1 MARAR
6 MVKPEFFRDK
16 KLAILSL
23 GAERLFLAMGTICDD
38 RWVCPGEPEYLK
50 ANLFLYRPETL
61 AHVAGYLRELVQRDR
76 VLLCKDG
83 DDWFAHLPRMV
94 KHHKI
99 NHPSKFRFLSHM
111 HEQAG
116 EFSSSPLETVQGFLE
131 TYCEATSPKTLDLRP
146 KTQEVSTTAPAAPEV
161 DTNPMKILGPLIRA
175 HLYIHDGQPPEG
187 HNPNRCA
194 SIVKMLLATNRYT
207 VDDLRE
213 AIMVVP
219 LVRAGKVVCDDSFRR
234 FFVKEGKVTMRALND
249 RWGSGLVLDQL
260 LHMARKAES
269 RSPVRD
275 ALPGAA

>member
-1 MARAR
+1 

-16 KLAILSL
+16 KLAALSL

-61 AHVAGYLRELVQRDR
+61 AMVARFLTELVANDR
-76 VLLCKDG
+76 VQLVLDG
-83 DDWFAHLPRMV
+83 DDWFAHLPRMN

-111 HEQAG
+111 RDQEG
-116 EFSSSPLETVQGFLE
+116 SFSSSPLESVQSFLE
-131 TYCEATSPKTLDLRP
+131 AYCDAPSPKTLDLSP
-146 KTQEVSTTAPAAPEV
+146 NTKQESNTAPAAPAVE
-161 DTNPMKILGPLIRA
+161 TNPMKILGPLIRE

-194 SIVKMLLATNRYT
+194 SIVKMLLASNRYT

-213 AIMVVP
+213 AILVVP
-219 LVRAGKVVCDDSFRR
+219 LVRAGKVTCDESFRR

-260 LHMARKAES
+260 LHMARKAEV
-269 RSPVRD
+269 RQPVRNV
-275 ALPGAA
+275 LPGAA